1 MVNKMSIALC
11 LVGLLILLMFIQVPI
26 GFALA
31 ISSTVAF
38 LAYKVPV
45 HILAQNLYGGVS
57 SFTWIAIPMFIFAGN
72 LMSKGG
78 LSRRLVNFSESILG
92 NVRGG
97 LGMTTIFASAFFASI
112 SGASPA
118 TCAAI
123 GSVMVPEMDKRGY
136 PENFAAGIAASGGV
150 LGVLIPPSISFVAYG
165 VLAQVSVGKLFLAGI
180 IPGIFTALVMVLM
193 TWFLAGKYLKGQK
206 GNSGQSFSFI
216 NVFRTGAKGFFSL
229 LAPLI
234 ILGGIYMGIFTPTE
248 SAVVA
253 VFYGFAVGLFYKEM
267 NWKNFWECVHA
278 TVVTTGTLAIIWAA
292 AASYSYI
299 LTISNIAQN
308 TVLAFQAV
316 SDNAI
321 IVVLLLSAI
330 VLVLGCF
337 INSMG
342 MIILLTPIFV
352 PILKSVGFDPMVFGI
367 LFVMLCE
374 IGYLTPPVGTNL
386 FVARTLVKDAD
397 VLEIAGVCIP
407 YMVCLYVMML
417 FFLFFPEIVQFIP
430 NLMQ

>member
-1 MVNKMSIALC
+1 MGIALA
-11 LVGLLILLMFIQVPI
+11 LVGILFFLMFIQIPI

-31 ISSTVAF
+31 ISSAIAF
-38 LAYKVPV
+38 AIYHVPA
-45 HILAQNLYGGVS
+45 HTLAQNLYGGVN

-78 LSRRLVNFSESILG
+78 LSRRLVNFSESFLG

-123 GSVMVPEMDKRGY
+123 GSVMVPEMRKRNY

-165 VLAQVSVGKLFLAGI
+165 VLAQVSVAKLFLAGI
-180 IPGIFTALVMVLM
+180 IPGILTALVMVAV
-193 TWFLAGKYLKGQK
+193 TWMLAKKYLHGSAGNEGQT
-206 GNSGQSFSFI
+206 FSI
-216 NVFRTGAKGFFSL
+216 RRVFTTGCYGFLSL

-234 ILGGIYMGIFTPTE
+234 ILGGIYLGIFTPTE

-253 VFYGFAVGLFYKEM
+253 VFYGLAVGLFYHEM
-267 NWKNFWECVHA
+267 DWDSFWSCVHA
-278 TVVTTGTLAIIWAA
+278 TVITTGTLAIIWGA

-308 TVLAFQAV
+308 TVAAFHNV
-316 SDNAI
+316 SSNPI
-321 IVVLLLSAI
+321 IIVLLLSVII
-330 VLVLGCF
+330 VVLGCF

-342 MIILLTPIFV
+342 MIILLTPIFI
-352 PILKSVGFDPMVFGI
+352 PILKSVGFDPLVFGI

-386 FVARTLVKDAD
+386 FVARTLVDKAGVMD
-397 VLEIAGVCIP
+397 IAAVCIP
-407 YMVCLYVMML
+407 YIICLYAMMI
-417 FFLFFPEIVQFIP
+417 FFLFFPGIVQWIP
-430 NLMQ
+430 NIML

>member
-1 MVNKMSIALC
+1 MTIAII
-11 LVGLLILLMFIQVPI
+11 LVGLLLLLMFLQVPI

-31 ISSTVAF
+31 ISSAVAF
-38 LAYKVPV
+38 TTYNVPV
-45 HILAQNLYGGVS
+45 HVLAQNLYTGVS

-72 LMSKGG
+72 LMSHGG
-78 LSRRLVNFSESILG
+78 LSRRLVNFSEAILG
-92 NVRGG
+92 TIRGG

-123 GSVMVPEMDKRGY
+123 GSIMVPEMKKRNY
-136 PENFAAGIAASGGV
+136 PEKFAAGIAASGGV

-165 VLAQVSVGKLFLAGI
+165 VLAQVSVAKLFLAGI
-180 IPGIFTALVMVLM
+180 IPGILTALVMVVITHL
-193 TWFLAGKYLKGQK
+193 LAKKYLKDDDGK
-206 GNSGQSFSFI
+206 SIERFSFRR
-216 NVFRTGAKGFFSL
+216 VVQTGVQGFFSL
-229 LAPLI
+229 MAPIL

-248 SAVVA
+248 SAAIA
-253 VFYGFAVGLFYKEM
+253 VFYGLIVGIFYRELD
-267 NWKNFWECVHA
+267 WEGFWTCVRD
-278 TVVTTGTLAIIWAA
+278 TIVTTGTLAIIWAA

-308 TVLAFQAV
+308 TVVAFQGI
-316 SDNAI
+316 SSNPI
-321 IVVLLLSAI
+321 IVVLLLSVI

-352 PILKSVGFDPMVFGI
+352 PILKSVGFDPLVFGV
-367 LFVMLCE
+367 LFVMMCE

-386 FVARTLVKDAD
+386 FVARTLVQKAD
-397 VLEIAGVCIP
+397 VLEIATVCIP
-407 YMVCLYVMML
+407 YMICLYVMML
-417 FFLFFPEIVQFIP
+417 VFTLCPEIVQFLP
-430 NLMQ
+430 NMMK

>member
-1 MVNKMSIALC
+1 MTIAII
-11 LVGLLILLMFIQVPI
+11 LVGLLLLLMFLQVPI

-31 ISSTVAF
+31 ISSAVAF
-38 LAYKVPV
+38 TTYNVPV
-45 HILAQNLYGGVS
+45 HVLAQNLYTGVS

-72 LMSKGG
+72 LMSHGG
-78 LSRRLVNFSESILG
+78 LSRRLVNFSEAILG
-92 NVRGG
+92 TIRGG

-123 GSVMVPEMDKRGY
+123 GSIMVPEMKKRNY
-136 PENFAAGIAASGGV
+136 PEKFAAGIAASGGV

-165 VLAQVSVGKLFLAGI
+165 VLAQVSVAKLFLAGI
-180 IPGIFTALVMVLM
+180 IPGILTALVMVVITHL
-193 TWFLAGKYLKGQK
+193 LAKKYLKDDDGK
-206 GNSGQSFSFI
+206 SIERFSFRR
-216 NVFRTGAKGFFSL
+216 VVQTGVQGFFSL
-229 LAPLI
+229 MAPIL

-248 SAVVA
+248 SAAIA
-253 VFYGFAVGLFYKEM
+253 VFYGLIVGIFYRELD
-267 NWKNFWECVHA
+267 WEGFWTCVRD
-278 TVVTTGTLAIIWAA
+278 TIVTTGTLAIIWAA

-308 TVLAFQAV
+308 TVVAFQGI
-316 SDNAI
+316 SNNPI
-321 IVVLLLSAI
+321 IVVLLLSVI

-352 PILKSVGFDPMVFGI
+352 PILKSVGFDPLVFGV
-367 LFVMLCE
+367 LFVMMCE

-386 FVARTLVKDAD
+386 FVARTLVQKAD
-397 VLEIAGVCIP
+397 VLEIATVCIP
-407 YMVCLYVMML
+407 YMICLYAMML
-417 FFLFFPEIVQFIP
+417 VFTLCPEIVQFLP
-430 NLMQ
+430 NMMR

>member
-1 MVNKMSIALC
+1 MIAII
-11 LVGLLILLMFIQVPI
+11 LVGLLLLLMFLQVPI

-31 ISSTVAF
+31 ISSAVAF
-38 LAYKVPV
+38 TAYDIPI
-45 HILAQNLYGGVS
+45 HILAQNLYTGVS

-72 LMSKGG
+72 LMSHGG
-78 LSRRLVNFSESILG
+78 LSRRLVNFSEAILG
-92 NVRGG
+92 TIRGG

-123 GSVMVPEMDKRGY
+123 GSIMVPEMKQRNY
-136 PENFAAGIAASGGV
+136 PEKFAAGIAASGGV

-165 VLAQVSVGKLFLAGI
+165 VLAQVSVAKLFLAGI
-180 IPGIFTALVMVLM
+180 IPGIMTALVMVVITYL
-193 TWFLAGKYLKGQK
+193 LAGKYLRDGD
-206 GNSGQSFSFI
+206 GAGVEGFSFRRL
-216 NVFRTGAKGFFSL
+216 VQTTGCQGFFSL
-229 LAPLI
+229 MAPVL

-253 VFYGFAVGLFYKEM
+253 VFYGLVVGIFYRELD
-267 NWKNFWECVHA
+267 WEGFWICVRD
-278 TVVTTGTLAIIWAA
+278 TIVTTGTLAIIWAA

-308 TVLAFQAV
+308 TVIAFQDI
-316 SDNAI
+316 SSNPI

-330 VLVLGCF
+330 VVVLGCF

-352 PILKSVGFDPMVFGI
+352 PILKSVGFDPLVFGV
-367 LFVMLCE
+367 LFVLLCE

-386 FVARTLVKDAD
+386 FVARALVQKAD
-397 VLEIAGVCIP
+397 VLEIATVCIP
-407 YMVCLYVMML
+407 YMICLYAMML
-417 FFLFFPEIVQFIP
+417 LFLLCPEIVQFIP
-430 NLMQ
+430 NMMD

>member
-1 MVNKMSIALC
+1 MTTAIILI
-11 LVGLLILLMFIQVPI
+11 GLLLVLMFIQVPI

-31 ISSTVAF
+31 ISSAVAF
-38 LAYKVPV
+38 TVYDIPI
-45 HILAQNLYGGVS
+45 HILAQNLYTGVS

-72 LMSKGG
+72 LMSRGG
-78 LSRRLVNFSESILG
+78 LSRRLVNFSESMLG
-92 NVRGG
+92 TIRGG

-123 GSVMVPEMDKRGY
+123 GSVMVPEMKKRNY
-136 PENFAAGIAASGGV
+136 PEKFAAGIAASGGV

-165 VLAQVSVGKLFLAGI
+165 VLAQVSVAKLFLAGI
-180 IPGIFTALVMVLM
+180 VPGIMTATVMVAVTYL
-193 TWFLAGKYLKGQK
+193 LARKYLKDGA
-206 GNSGQSFSFI
+206 GTSLNGFSFKKVI
-216 NVFRTGAKGFFSL
+216 RTGCQGFFSL
-229 LAPLI
+229 MAPVL

-248 SAVVA
+248 SAVIA
-253 VFYGFAVGLFYKEM
+253 VFYGLSVGILYKELDW
-267 NWKNFWECVHA
+267 NGFWDCVRA
-278 TVVTTGTLAIIWAA
+278 TVITTGTLAIIWAS

-308 TVLAFQAV
+308 TVIAFKGIS
-316 SDNAI
+316 SDPV

-330 VLVLGCF
+330 ILVLGCF

-352 PILKSVGFDPMVFGI
+352 PILKSVGFDPLVFGI

-386 FVARTLVKDAD
+386 FVARTLVEQAD
-397 VLEIAGVCIP
+397 VLEIAAICIP
-407 YMVCLYVMML
+407 YMICLYAMML
-417 FFLFFPEIVQFIP
+417 FFLFFPGIVQYIP
-430 NLMQ
+430 NLMG

>member
-1 MVNKMSIALC
+1 MTIAII
-11 LVGLLILLMFIQVPI
+11 LVGLLLLLMFLQVPI

-31 ISSTVAF
+31 ISSAVAF
-38 LAYKVPV
+38 TTYNVPV
-45 HILAQNLYGGVS
+45 HVLAQNLYTGVS

-72 LMSKGG
+72 LMSHGG
-78 LSRRLVNFSESILG
+78 LSRRLVNFSEAILG
-92 NVRGG
+92 TIRGG

-123 GSVMVPEMDKRGY
+123 GSIMVPEMKKRNY
-136 PENFAAGIAASGGV
+136 PEKFAAGIAASGGV

-165 VLAQVSVGKLFLAGI
+165 VLAQVSVAKLFLAGI
-180 IPGIFTALVMVLM
+180 IPGILTALVMVVITHL
-193 TWFLAGKYLKGQK
+193 LAKKYLKDDDGK
-206 GNSGQSFSFI
+206 SIERFSFRRI
-216 NVFRTGAKGFFSL
+216 VQTGVQGFFSL
-229 LAPLI
+229 MAPIL

-248 SAVVA
+248 SAAVA
-253 VFYGFAVGLFYKEM
+253 VFYGLIVGIFYRELD
-267 NWKNFWECVHA
+267 WEGFWTCVRD
-278 TVVTTGTLAIIWAA
+278 TIVTTGTLAIIWAA

-308 TVLAFQAV
+308 TVVAFQGI
-316 SDNAI
+316 SSNPI
-321 IVVLLLSAI
+321 IVVLLLSVI

-352 PILKSVGFDPMVFGI
+352 PILKSVGFDPLVFGV
-367 LFVMLCE
+367 LFVMMCE

-386 FVARTLVKDAD
+386 FVARTLVQKAD
-397 VLEIAGVCIP
+397 VLEIAAVCIP
-407 YMVCLYVMML
+407 YMICLYVMML
-417 FFLFFPEIVQFIP
+417 VFTLCPEIVQFLP
-430 NLMQ
+430 NMMK

>member
-1 MVNKMSIALC
+1 MSTAIILI
-11 LVGLLILLMFIQVPI
+11 GLLLFLMFIQVPI

-31 ISSTVAF
+31 ISSAVAF
-38 LAYKVPV
+38 TVYNIPI
-45 HILAQNLYGGVS
+45 HILAQNLYTGVS

-72 LMSKGG
+72 LMSRGG
-78 LSRRLVNFSESILG
+78 LSRRLVNFSESMLG
-92 NVRGG
+92 TIRGG

-123 GSVMVPEMDKRGY
+123 GSVMVPEMKKRDY
-136 PENFAAGIAASGGV
+136 PEKFAAGIAASGGV

-165 VLAQVSVGKLFLAGI
+165 VLAQVSVAKLFLAGI
-180 IPGIFTALVMVLM
+180 VPGIMTAAVMVIITYL
-193 TWFLAGKYLKGQK
+193 LAGKYLKDGA
-206 GNSGQSFSFI
+206 GNSINGFSFKRVI
-216 NVFRTGAKGFFSL
+216 QTGYQGFFSL
-229 LAPLI
+229 MAPVL

-248 SAVVA
+248 SAVIA
-253 VFYGFAVGLFYKEM
+253 VFYGLGVGILYKELD
-267 NWKNFWECVHA
+267 WDGFWECVHA
-278 TVVTTGTLAIIWAA
+278 TVITTGTLAIIWAS

-308 TVLAFQAV
+308 TVIAFQGIS
-316 SDNAI
+316 SDPV

-330 VLVLGCF
+330 ILVLGCF

-352 PILKSVGFDPMVFGI
+352 PILKSVGFDPLVFGI

-386 FVARTLVKDAD
+386 FVARALVDKAD
-397 VLEIAGVCIP
+397 VLEIAAICIP
-407 YMVCLYVMML
+407 YMICLYAMML
-417 FFLFFPEIVQFIP
+417 FFLFFPGIVQYIP
-430 NLMQ
+430 NLMG